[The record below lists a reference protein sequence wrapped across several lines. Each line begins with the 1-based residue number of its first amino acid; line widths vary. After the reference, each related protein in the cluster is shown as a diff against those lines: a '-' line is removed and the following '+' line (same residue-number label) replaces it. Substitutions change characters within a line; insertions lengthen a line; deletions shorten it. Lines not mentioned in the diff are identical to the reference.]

1 MPELPEVETTRRG
14 LEPLLVGQRILAA
27 VVRNRALRQPVTRG
41 LPQRL
46 AGATVHALTRRG
58 KYLLLDCGTG
68 TLIVHLG
75 MSGRLWVVQD
85 GTPPTVHDHFDLVLD
100 NGTIVRLRDPRRFG
114 LVLWRAGDP
123 LADALLA
130 SIGPE
135 PLSAGFDGAALHAAA
150 RHRATAI
157 KHVLMDSHVV
167 AGVGNI
173 YANEALFRAGI
184 DPRTPASRLSLKR
197 CVTLVQRIRETL
209 ELAINA
215 GGSSLRDYVG
225 SDGMAG
231 NYQSQFMVYDRA
243 GEPCPR
249 CGAAVK
255 GIRQGQ
261 RSTYYCPR
269 CQQR

>member
-1 MPELPEVETTRRG
+1 MPELPEVETTKRG
-14 LEPLLVGQRILAA
+14 LEPLLVGQRIRAA
-27 VVRNRALRQPVTRG
+27 VVRDRRMRQPVPRR
-41 LPQRL
+41 LPQLL
-46 AGATVHALTRRG
+46 AGATIRSLARRG
-58 KYLLLDCGTG
+58 KYLLVDCGTG
-68 TLIVHLG
+68 TLILHLG
-75 MSGRLWVVQD
+75 MSGRLWVVRD
-85 GTPPTVHDHFDLVLD
+85 GEPPAAHDHFDLVLD
-100 NGTIVRLRDPRRFG
+100 NGTVVRLRDPRRFG
-114 LVLWRAGDP
+114 LVLWQAGDP
-123 LADALLA
+123 YAHALLA

-135 PLSAGFDGAALHAAA
+135 PLSAGFDGAALHAAT
-150 RHRATAI
+150 RNRSSAI

-184 DPRTPASRLSLKR
+184 DPRTPSGKLSLER

-231 NYQSQFMVYDRA
+231 NYQSQFLVYDRA
-243 GEPCPR
+243 GEPCPS
-249 CGAAVK
+249 CDAAVK

-261 RSTYYCPR
+261 RSTYYCPK
-269 CQQR
+269 CQKA